1 VAVEPGAGTAGRGGT
16 GGRARGA
23 GAVQVLG
30 EGRRR
35 AFVRRKIGRNKE
47 VSFKKTYFRRPGLA
61 AENKVLFSTVV
72 SVAAENKS
80 LFSTAMFWPPKMTVA
95 FVVQAQC

>member
-1 VAVEPGAGTAGRGGT
+1 
-16 GGRARGA
+16 
-23 GAVQVLG
+23 
-30 EGRRR
+30 
-35 AFVRRKIGRNKE
+35 VRRKIGRNKE